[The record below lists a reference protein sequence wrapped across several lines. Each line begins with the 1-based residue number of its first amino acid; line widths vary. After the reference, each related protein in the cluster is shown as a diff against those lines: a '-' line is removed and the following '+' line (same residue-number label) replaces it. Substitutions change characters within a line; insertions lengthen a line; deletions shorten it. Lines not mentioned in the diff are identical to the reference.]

1 MVSTVGLIHI
11 SLPSVKEYTEIECVF
26 QMVIRLKDAVIDS
39 VEETETRRLKLLK
52 VSSKS
57 ESATLTL
64 ELPDALC
71 DTLNTNDAITVVIDS
86 KPITKGEQAKLYVES
101 SVFKKLE
108 KNGLEVIG
116 SVGGLRLVLTL
127 SKVTPSQSNIFNSEN
142 FFLAI
147 M

>member
-1 MVSTVGLIHI
+1 MAIEDRGVS
-11 SLPSVKEYTEIECVF
+11 SL
-26 QMVIRLKDAVIDS
+26 VIRLKDAVIDS
-39 VEETETRRLKLLK
+39 VEETETRRLKILK

-57 ESATLTL
+57 DNATLTL

-71 DTLNTNDAITVVIDS
+71 DTLNTNDSITVVIDS
-86 KPITKGEQAKLYVES
+86 KPIVKGEQAKLYVES

-116 SVGGLRLVLTL
+116 SVGGLRLVFTL
-127 SKVTPSQSNIFNSEN
+127 GKTTPSQSNIFSSER

>member
-1 MVSTVGLIHI
+1 M
-11 SLPSVKEYTEIECVF
+11 
-26 QMVIRLKDAVIDS
+26 KDAVIDS

-57 ESATLTL
+57 DNATLTI

-71 DTLNTNDAITVVIDS
+71 DSLKTNDSISVVIDS
-86 KPITKGEQAKLYVES
+86 KPITKGDQAKLYIEG
-101 SVFKKLE
+101 SVFKRMGKDDLE
-108 KNGLEVIG
+108 IVG
-116 SVGGLRLVLTL
+116 SIGGLRLVL
-127 SKVTPSQSNIFNSEN
+127 SVAKATPSQSNTFSSDK

>member
-1 MVSTVGLIHI
+1 
-11 SLPSVKEYTEIECVF
+11 
-26 QMVIRLKDAVIDS
+26 MVIRLKTAVIDS
-39 VEETETRRLKLLK
+39 VEETETRRLKILK

-57 ESATLTL
+57 DGATLTL

-71 DTLNTNDAITVVIDS
+71 DTLNTNDSITVVIDS

-127 SKVTPSQSNIFNSEN
+127 GKVTPSQSNIFNSEK

>member
-1 MVSTVGLIHI
+1 
-11 SLPSVKEYTEIECVF
+11 
-26 QMVIRLKDAVIDS
+26 MVIRLKTAVIDS

-57 ESATLTL
+57 EGATLSL

-71 DTLNTNDAITVVIDS
+71 DTLNINDSITVVIDS

-101 SVFKKLE
+101 SVFKKQE
-108 KNGLEVIG
+108 KNGLEIIG
-116 SVGGLRLVLTL
+116 SVGGLRLVFTIA
-127 SKVTPSQSNIFNSEN
+127 KATPSQSNIFNSEK

>member
-1 MVSTVGLIHI
+1 
-11 SLPSVKEYTEIECVF
+11 
-26 QMVIRLKDAVIDS
+26 MVIRLKTAIINS

-57 ESATLTL
+57 DGATLTL

-71 DTLNTNDAITVVIDS
+71 DTLNTNDSITVIIDS
-86 KPITKGEQAKLYVES
+86 KPIPKGEQAKLYVES
-101 SVFKKLE
+101 GVFKKME

-116 SVGGLRLVLTL
+116 SVGGLRLVFTL
-127 SKVTPSQSNIFNSEN
+127 EKATPSQSSIFNTEK

>member
-1 MVSTVGLIHI
+1 
-11 SLPSVKEYTEIECVF
+11 
-26 QMVIRLKDAVIDS
+26 MVIRLKTAVIES

-57 ESATLTL
+57 EGATLTL

-71 DTLNTNDAITVVIDS
+71 DTLNTNDSITVVIDS
-86 KPITKGEQAKLYVES
+86 KPIIKGEQAKLYVES
-101 SVFKKLE
+101 SVFKKNE

-116 SVGGLRLVLTL
+116 SVGGLRLVFTL
-127 SKVTPSQSNIFNSEN
+127 GKSTPSQSSIFNSEK

>member
-1 MVSTVGLIHI
+1 
-11 SLPSVKEYTEIECVF
+11 
-26 QMVIRLKDAVIDS
+26 MVIRLTNAVIDS

-57 ESATLTL
+57 NGATLSL

-71 DTLNTNDAITVVIDS
+71 DTLNTNDSITVVIDS

-108 KNGLEVIG
+108 RNGLEVIG

-127 SKVTPSQSNIFNSEN
+127 GKSTPSQSSIFNSEK

>member
-1 MVSTVGLIHI
+1 
-11 SLPSVKEYTEIECVF
+11 
-26 QMVIRLKDAVIDS
+26 MVIRLKTAVIDS

>member
-1 MVSTVGLIHI
+1 
-11 SLPSVKEYTEIECVF
+11 
-26 QMVIRLKDAVIDS
+26 MVIRLTNAVIDS

-57 ESATLTL
+57 NGATLSL

-71 DTLNTNDAITVVIDS
+71 DTLNTNDSITVVIDS

-108 KNGLEVIG
+108 RNGLEVIG

-127 SKVTPSQSNIFNSEN
+127 EKATPSQSSIFNSEK

>member
-1 MVSTVGLIHI
+1 
-11 SLPSVKEYTEIECVF
+11 
-26 QMVIRLKDAVIDS
+26 MVIRLKTAVIES

-57 ESATLTL
+57 EGATLTL

-71 DTLNTNDAITVVIDS
+71 DTLNTNDSITVVIDS

-101 SVFKKLE
+101 SVFKKME

-116 SVGGLRLVLTL
+116 SVGGLRLVFTL
-127 SKVTPSQSNIFNSEN
+127 GKSTPSQSSIFNSEK

>member
-1 MVSTVGLIHI
+1 
-11 SLPSVKEYTEIECVF
+11 
-26 QMVIRLKDAVIDS
+26 MVIRLKNAVIDS
-39 VEETETRRLKLLK
+39 VEETETRRLKILK

-57 ESATLTL
+57 DSATLTL

-71 DTLNTNDAITVVIDS
+71 DALNTNDAITVVIDS

-101 SVFKKLE
+101 SVFKRME
-108 KNGLEVIG
+108 KNGLEVVG
-116 SVGGLRLVLTL
+116 SVGGLRLVFTL
-127 SKVTPSQSNIFNSEN
+127 GKVTPSQSNIFSSEK

>member
-1 MVSTVGLIHI
+1 
-11 SLPSVKEYTEIECVF
+11 
-26 QMVIRLKDAVIDS
+26 MVIRLKTAVIDS
-39 VEETETRRLKLLK
+39 VEETETRRLMLLK

-127 SKVTPSQSNIFNSEN
+127 AKVTPSQSNIFNSEK

>member
-1 MVSTVGLIHI
+1 
-11 SLPSVKEYTEIECVF
+11 
-26 QMVIRLKDAVIDS
+26 MVIRLKTAVIDS

-57 ESATLTL
+57 DGATLTL

-71 DTLNTNDAITVVIDS
+71 DTLNTNDSITVVIDS
-86 KPITKGEQAKLYVES
+86 KPITKGENAKLYVES

-108 KNGLEVIG
+108 KNGLEIIG
-116 SVGGLRLVLTL
+116 SVGGLRLVFTL
-127 SKVTPSQSNIFNSEN
+127 GKATPSQSNTFNSER

>member
-1 MVSTVGLIHI
+1 
-11 SLPSVKEYTEIECVF
+11 
-26 QMVIRLKDAVIDS
+26 MVIQLKSAVIDS
-39 VEETETRRLKLLK
+39 IDETETRRLKLLK

-57 ESATLTL
+57 DSATLTL

-71 DTLNTNDAITVVIDS
+71 DALKANDSITVVIDS
-86 KPITKGEQAKLYVES
+86 KPITKGEKAKLYVES
-101 SVFKKLE
+101 SVFKKQE

-116 SVGGLRLVLTL
+116 SVGGLRLVFTL
-127 SKVTPSQSNIFNSEN
+127 GKATPSQSNVFSSKK